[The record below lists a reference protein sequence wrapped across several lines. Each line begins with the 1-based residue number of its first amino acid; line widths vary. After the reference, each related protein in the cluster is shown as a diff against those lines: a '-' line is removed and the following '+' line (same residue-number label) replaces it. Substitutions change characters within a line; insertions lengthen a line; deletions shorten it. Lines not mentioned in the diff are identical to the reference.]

1 MSEAVADGIARLEA
15 MSGIE
20 LRQEWRQVFKSLPPQ
35 FTLDMLRRALAWRIQ
50 ERLSGGYGPSALR
63 ALRSSVNTQHISG
76 KQRRRGHIKPGTRLV
91 RSWQGATHS
100 VIVVENGF
108 EYQGQRYRSLSA
120 IAETITGTR
129 CSGPRFFGLSVKVG
143 SQ

>member
-1 MSEAVADGIARLEA
+1 MSEAVSDGIARLEA

-20 LRQEWRQVFKSLPPQ
+20 LRQEWRQVFKTLPPQ
-35 FTLDMLRRALAWRIQ
+35 FTPDMLRRALAWRIQ
-50 ERLSGGYGPSALR
+50 ERLSVGHSASILR
-63 ALRSSVNTQHISG
+63 ALRARVDMQHGSG
-76 KQRRRGHIKPGTRLV
+76 KQRQRDHIKPGTRLV
-91 RSWQGATHS
+91 RSWQGAIHS

-108 EYQGQRYRSLSA
+108 EYQGQNYRSLSA

-129 CSGPRFFGLSVKVG
+129 WSGPRFFGLSVKGG